1 VSGIRP
7 WLGLAVSIGVCFAAA
22 ALGAMFTASS
32 VGDWYVALRK
42 PSWNPPAWIFGP
54 VWTVL
59 YLTMAIA
66 AWLVWRRAGAG
77 GAGGA
82 LILFGVQLVLNVLW
96 SWFFFGL
103 HNPGAAL
110 AGIVALW
117 GAIAWTGAAFWRVS
131 HPAAVLMAPYLAWV
145 TFAAVLNLVI
155 WRLNA

>member
-77 GAGGA
+77 GA
-82 LILFGVQLVLNVLW
+82 LTLFGVQLILNVMW
-96 SWFFFGL
+96 SWLFFGL
-103 HNPGAAL
+103 RSPGLAF

-117 GAIAWTGAAFWRVS
+117 GALAWTIAAFRRTAP
-131 HPAAVLMAPYLAWV
+131 PAAALMMPYFSWV
-145 TFAAVLNLVI
+145 TFAAALNLAI
-155 WRLNA
+155 WRLNT